1 MRGRLMLR
9 PRSLEAAGR
18 MIGTGPDLVPW
29 TGHDGPSLV
38 LLRRARPALTAQ
50 ARPPAQTINVRHQ
63 VNVTLRAEI
72 RQPREL
78 RKPQPVIVMNILA
91 LTPRRAGTAPP
102 LTFYRAAPG
111 APLAF
116 RRGGARAAVSEAQ
129 YQVQRITSVVQSR
142 VVHEISQAS
151 PWRHELREALRSP
164 EVLRQLTDRIG
175 RAIDRRADVDR
186 YRRGQ

>member
-1 MRGRLMLR
+1 MWGQLMLR

-18 MIGTGPDLVPW
+18 MVGGGPELAPW
-29 TGHDGPSLV
+29 TGHDRPGLV
-38 LLRRARPALTAQ
+38 LLRRARPVVAQ
-50 ARPPAQTINVRHQ
+50 AARPAQTINVRHQ
-63 VNVTLRAEI
+63 VNISLRAEI
-72 RQPREL
+72 RQPREP

-91 LTPRRAGTAPP
+91 LTPRRAEAAPP
-102 LTFYRAAPG
+102 LIFYRGAPG